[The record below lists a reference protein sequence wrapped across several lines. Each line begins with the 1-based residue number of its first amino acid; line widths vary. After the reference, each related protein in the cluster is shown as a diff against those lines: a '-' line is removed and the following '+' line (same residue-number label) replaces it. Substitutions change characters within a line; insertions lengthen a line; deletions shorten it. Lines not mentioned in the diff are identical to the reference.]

1 MHADNTEWFFMPC
14 IGWWCFNL
22 FGAILLGEGGGA
34 KAPNYLFPSVCL
46 QLLCLSMASFWTP
59 IYDHI
64 LPKLAWYITLRD
76 RSFVIYGEGMCFSV
90 ADAEN
95 CPTHLLVHQKYPPS
109 PFKDQWYMHIY
120 SLPYVRRKYISIYTL
135 FYKKLREEVRAQ
147 SFLAR

>member
-1 MHADNTEWFFMPC
+1 MQIILSDFFMPC

-22 FGAILLGEGGGA
+22 FGAILLGEGGGGA

-46 QLLCLSMASFWTP
+46 QFLCLSMASFWTP

-76 RSFVIYGEGMCFSV
+76 RLFVIYGEGMCFSV

-95 CPTHLLVHQKYPPS
+95 CPTHLLVHQKSPLPPS
-109 PFKDQWYMHIY
+109 KTNDTCTFTAYPTCAVNIY
-120 SLPYVRRKYISIYTL
+120 QYILFFIRNWGRRWG
-135 FYKKLREEVRAQ
+135 LRV
-147 SFLAR
+147 S